1 MTDYP
6 TILSETNLYITLQNS
21 NENEVYYKASTK
33 ISRNGGHVYIWEDNN
48 GVVTK
53 YQEVDYNRITS
64 PTVTSATS
72 LYLILLVWLN
82 NIPTLGI
89 RSFLMEFTNADLVDG
104 TLYGLSLY
112 VLEYN
117 HNLGTDYISTVLYSP
132 SGSVLMSSPITSTSG
147 KMDASERLNWAYND
161 FGADIGAGTF
171 YIQVSTP

>member
-1 MTDYP
+1 
-6 TILSETNLYITLQNS
+6 
-21 NENEVYYKASTK
+21 
-33 ISRNGGHVYIWEDNN
+33 
-48 GVVTK
+48 
-53 YQEVDYNRITS
+53 
-64 PTVTSATS
+64 
-72 LYLILLVWLN
+72 
-82 NIPTLGI
+82 
-89 RSFLMEFTNADLVDG
+89 MEFTNADLVDG